1 MLTPEFEE
9 KLRIQPRQSVA
20 LVNAPPESGLT
31 VPTPSGSE
39 PDHADAVI
47 GFAIRGR
54 DLDLLEPVYMAARA
68 DRLAWLTYPKPGR
81 LGTDLHRE
89 WIARN
94 VRRYG
99 VKPIENVSID
109 QTWSA
114 QLLRPT
120 FDDELE
126 NIAADIDFA
135 WPGAS

>member
-1 MLTPEFEE
+1 MLTPEFEQG
-9 KLRIQPRQSVA
+9 LRIQPRQSVV

-31 VPTPSGSE
+31 VPTTSGSE
-39 PDHADAVI
+39 VDHADAVI

-54 DLDLLEPVYMAARA
+54 DLDLLEAVYVAARA
-68 DRLAWLTYPKPGR
+68 DRLAWLIYPKPGR
-81 LGTDLHRE
+81 LGTDLHRD

-99 VKPIENVSID
+99 VEPVEHVSID

-114 QLLRPT
+114 QRLQPAL
-120 FDDELE
+120 DQELE
-126 NIAADIDFA
+126 NVAADRDFA